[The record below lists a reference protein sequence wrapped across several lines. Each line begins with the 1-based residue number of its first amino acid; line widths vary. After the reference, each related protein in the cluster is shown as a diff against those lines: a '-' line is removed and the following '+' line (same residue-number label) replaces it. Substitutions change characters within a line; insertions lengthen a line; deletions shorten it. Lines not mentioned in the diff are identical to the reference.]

1 MTTQLEKVDATKIP
15 GNATLPV
22 KEHIARTL
30 DYARAGESGFALS
43 ILKRL
48 EVIDISIVPKAGEP
62 SMRES
67 RVIFELDVTED
78 MANSNDYIHGG
89 CSAYLIDVCSTMAGH
104 AFAKSIAGDDVSPS
118 TVSQAIELVYHAPA
132 LLGDRLRVVNST
144 ITAGGRSL
152 SARSEIWNATRHRL
166 VTTGVHLMTQ
176 SSPHMSA
183 KL

>member
-15 GNATLPV
+15 GNATLSV

-67 RVIFELDVTED
+67 RVIFELDVTEG
-78 MANSNDYIHGG
+78 AWLCLSQRYSCTQTEHYTYRHGQ
-89 CSAYLIDVCSTMAGH
+89 LQRLH
-104 AFAKSIAGDDVSPS
+104 PRR
-118 TVSQAIELVYHAPA
+118 
-132 LLGDRLRVVNST
+132 LLG
-144 ITAGGRSL
+144 L
-152 SARSEIWNATRHRL
+152 SH
-166 VTTGVHLMTQ
+166 
-176 SSPHMSA
+176 
-183 KL
+183 